1 MSGWGPSWKDS
12 WGASF
17 GQVDQPGAWGL
28 AWGNSWGNAW
38 DRLGGQTVIHGDC
51 HLSSLAIA
59 VQGVGY
65 GYKLTAVQGLWC
77 LVQPP
82 PVEPKCGLSPLAI
95 ALQGVGYGMRL
106 MAVQGFSCVCQ
117 CLPDEKVPD
126 SGGAGKPAK
135 PKSKHDKAARRF
147 IEQLREEDEILIA
160 LIGAAWEQG
169 LV

>member
-1 MSGWGPSWKDS
+1 MS
-12 WGASF
+12 
-17 GQVDQPGAWGL
+17 VWGL
-28 AWGNSWGNAW
+28 AWGPYWGNSWGSV
-38 DRLGGQTVIHGDC
+38 GGGTVIPGDC
-51 HLSSLAIA
+51 VLSRLAIA
-59 VQGVGY
+59 VQGIGY
-65 GYKLTAVQGLWC
+65 GYRLTATQGLWC
-77 LVQPP
+77 VVEKP
-82 PVEPKCGLSPLAI
+82 PVDPGCVLSPLAI

-106 MAVQGFSCVCQ
+106 TAVQGFSCVRNY
-117 CLPDEKVPD
+117 LPEERVPD